1 MPLNL
6 EKGHRTIQK
15 KLLIF
20 QMGGSTTKCLAA
32 SQILRWFVDAVQKST
47 ADWQIVVMPGH
58 SLSGKPSSPYWTIAV
73 GFSKSDKIE
82 KFSHSWVDFALSLCD
97 DCTYISSFAAN
108 IRHLHSEPYVFKVG
122 DMFGKT
128 SLGPG
133 EHQIPYLLLF

>member
-1 MPLNL
+1 MQQN
-6 EKGHRTIQK
+6 KTYQNGCFDHQVSGRVT
-15 KLLIF
+15 
-20 QMGGSTTKCLAA
+20 C
-32 SQILRWFVDAVQKST
+32 ILRWFVDAVQKST

-58 SLSGKPSSPYWTIAV
+58 SLSGKPSLLDHGGWILQE
-73 GFSKSDKIE
+73 GDKID
-82 KFSHSWVDFALSLCD
+82 KLSHSWVEFALSLCD

-133 EHQIPYLLLF
+133 EHHIPYLLLF